1 MSSSLLICPDSSLL
15 LHIDPQEKL
24 LPAIEYGETVLA
36 NAVWLTEIARR
47 LNVPIGATVQYPRG
61 LGRFPPALAGQ
72 LREDETVEKI
82 HFSAV
87 REGKLEQLAGFE
99 RRQIVVTGCEAH
111 VCVLQT
117 VLDLHQMGKQV
128 FVAIDA
134 VGSRRAGDKEAALN
148 RLRAA
153 GVTLVS
159 REMIAFEWLQKA
171 GSDVFREISREFL
184 R

>member
-1 MSSSLLICPDSSLL
+1 
-15 LHIDPQEKL
+15 
-24 LPAIEYGETVLA
+24 VLA
-36 NAVWLTEIARR
+36 NAVWLTHIARR
-47 LNVPIGATVQYPRG
+47 LDVPVGATVQYPRG
-61 LGRFPPALAGQ
+61 LGPLPPVLAG
-72 LREDETVEKI
+72 LMRAGETVDKM

-87 REGKLEQLAGFE
+87 REGTLETIAGFE

-128 FVAIDA
+128 FVAVDA
-134 VGSRRAGDKEAALN
+134 VGSRRAADKEAALN

-159 REMIAFEWLQKA
+159 REMVAFEWLQKA
-171 GSDVFREISREFL
+171 GSEVFREISRQFL